1 MQGKG
6 KPDIYVEYNNDINM
20 RCSYMIKNK
29 TLVGYLLMFLSAFC
43 FSLMGIIS
51 SLLFKTG
58 IKTYDLMIMQS
69 GVQIL
74 MIGTYYSFNKFKQ
87 LKISLEDLKIICLQG
102 LLGTVPATY
111 FYYITIQRTNVSIAC
126 LLLFTNPIF
135 VTLYYIIFENQQISI
150 SKIIVVITAFVGS
163 VLVLNINPYTI
174 SDIDIIGIL
183 AGIAS
188 SISYAFYNI
197 YADKKLKKY
206 SPGAIIFYCTI
217 VVFLFSSII
226 NMNFYSRL
234 DQINFGALKYPIFLT
249 AITNTLPVA
258 LLYSGIRIIGAQIAS
273 IIATGEIPFT
283 MILSY
288 FVLNEKLD
296 GIQILG
302 SVLIMGA
309 ILSLTLLKE

>member
-1 MQGKG
+1 MT
-6 KPDIYVEYNNDINM
+6 
-20 RCSYMIKNK
+20 KNK
-29 TLVGYLLMFLSAFC
+29 TLIGYLLMFLSAFC

-58 IKTYDLMIMQS
+58 IKTHDLVIMQS

-74 MIGTYYSFNKFKQ
+74 MIGTYYSFNKFKE
-87 LKISLEDLKIICLQG
+87 LKVSLEDLKIICLQG
-102 LLGTVPATY
+102 LFASVPVIN
-111 FYYITIQRTNVSIAC
+111 FYYIAIQRTNASIAC

-135 VTLYYIIFENQQISI
+135 VTLYYIIFEKQQISI
-150 SKIIVVITAFVGS
+150 SKIIAVTITFIGS
-163 VLVLNINPYTI
+163 ILVLNISPNNL
-174 SDIDIIGIL
+174 SDVDIIGIL

-226 NMNFYSRL
+226 NINFYSRL
-234 DQINFGALKYPIFLT
+234 DQINFGMLKYPILLT
-249 AITNTLPVA
+249 AITNTLPVV
-258 LLYSGIRIIGAQIAS
+258 LLYLGIKIIGAQIAS

-288 FVLNEKLD
+288 FVLNEKLN
-296 GIQILG
+296 GIQVLG
-302 SVLIMGA
+302 SILIMGA
-309 ILSLTLLKE
+309 ILSLTLSKE